1 MKKILILFVMMFNLV
16 GAETEFADPKPSII
30 EPRKLI
36 FSISSWDKDEVNH
49 IIGTINNVM
58 KFYRP
63 ENTEIMVVA
72 YSQGLK
78 ALLKKPLDVEI
89 QKRIKSLMTYDIIF
103 VACGNTMQTLKI
115 DKKELLEDVEIVTA
129 GVVEIIERK
138 LSGFSYIRP

>member
-1 MKKILILFVMMFNLV
+1 MKKILILFLMIANFA
-16 GAETEFADPKPSII
+16 GAETEFANPKPSIT
-30 EPRKLI
+30 EPRQLI

-63 ENTEIMVVA
+63 ENTEIIVVA

-78 ALLKKPLDVEI
+78 AVLKKPADIEI
-89 QKRIKSLMTYDIIF
+89 QKRIKSLMTYDILFI
-103 VACGNTMQTLKI
+103 ACGNTMKTLKI

-138 LSGFSYIRP
+138 LSGFTYIRP